1 MTDVEGVAR
10 VAQSKKKDSAPPT
23 VQYFAAV
30 LRLLRERAG
39 LTQDELGALMNYTG
53 SAVSAVETCAKPPTD
68 EFIDAAE
75 KALDAGGL
83 LRSAIKY
90 LKLERY
96 PAHFQG
102 FVQLEQEALSV
113 SSYCTHLI
121 DGLLQTKEYAR
132 ALFDYAFPPVDEEEV
147 ERLVAARMD
156 RKALL
161 DRKPVAVVSV
171 VLEEAALRRLVGG
184 PEIVRPQY
192 EHLIECAARPNV
204 VVQVMP
210 MSRAGHAGLPGPMKL
225 IETPEETPLVYLE
238 GQGKSI
244 LVSKADE
251 VGVLARRYAMIRS
264 QALGPEE
271 SVVFIE
277 QLMGEL

>member
-1 MTDVEGVAR
+1 M
-10 VAQSKKKDSAPPT
+10 AQSKKKDSAPPT

-90 LKLERY
+90 LRLERY
-96 PAHFQG
+96 PVYFQG
-102 FVQLEQEALSV
+102 FVQLEQEAATV
-113 SSYCTHLI
+113 SSYCTQVI
-121 DGLLQTKEYAR
+121 DGLLQTS
-132 ALFDYAFPPVDEEEV
+132 DYAHALLKSNYPPFEPEELEQLV
-147 ERLVAARMD
+147 EARLD

-161 DRKPVAVVSV
+161 TRKPMALVHT
-171 VLEEAALRRLVGG
+171 VLEEAALRREIGG
-184 PEIVRPQY
+184 TEVMVTQLG
-192 EHLIECAARPNV
+192 HLIECAQLPNV
-204 VVQVMP
+204 TVQVMP
-210 MSRAGHAGLPGPMKL
+210 LSHAEHAGLRGPFTVL
-225 IETPEETPLVYLE
+225 ETADQAALVYME
-238 GQGKSI
+238 SNGKST
-244 LVSKADE
+244 LTTKPDE
-251 VGVLARRYAMIRS
+251 VGELARRYAMIRT
-264 QALGPEE
+264 QALGPKE
-271 SVVFIE
+271 SVSFVE

>member
-1 MTDVEGVAR
+1 M
-10 VAQSKKKDSAPPT
+10 AQSKKKDSAPPT